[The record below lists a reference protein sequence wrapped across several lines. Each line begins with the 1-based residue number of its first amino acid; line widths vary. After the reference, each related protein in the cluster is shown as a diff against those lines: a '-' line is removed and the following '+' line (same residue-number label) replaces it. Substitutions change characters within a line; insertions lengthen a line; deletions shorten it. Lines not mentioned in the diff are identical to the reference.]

1 MFYDT
6 DSWSVQYSAFREY
19 MVLSYT
25 IVVYGIILYIADSIS
40 AMPVVYGLLHS
51 LFPKTVFSS
60 VSQDLLTS

>member
-1 MFYDT
+1 
-6 DSWSVQYSAFREY
+6 

-60 VSQDLLTS
+60 VNQDLLFIIMCINNASENR